1 MGNSNNEK
9 KSPVYWFLAGFII
22 IIIIML
28 IANQSKD
35 VEVALE
41 MPFNEGIRVLS
52 TYSNSLM
59 AVSSD
64 NKIFVWDWDELSK
77 KLRTGSVTS
86 EYAVLVGPDKVA
98 SLRQSGRQAVVVTDV
113 SGGIRLKE
121 VSIDSGNKSE
131 SYLCTNHNHN
141 ALAVVQRSLQNSKNA
156 EVSYKFMIID
166 VDAGR
171 VAKAMTITEKA
182 ADSWLT
188 NFAVSDDGR
197 FIVGV
202 GEQDGYAR
210 IVLVDMEQ
218 KQTMWTKTL
227 SQTEAFGSAIF
238 SIDNKTIYSGGSD
251 GAVYIVQ
258 ASDGKL
264 LDQFRFKGKAA
275 IPHETISVRHM
286 TISPDSSLLAY
297 IYGFNMYVFDCK
309 TKRQIHSQSTG
320 HKLPGPLAFS
330 PDSNLIATSDL
341 RQGGKIRIWP
351 RPSG

>member
-1 MGNSNNEK
+1 MDKVKNK
-9 KSPVYWFLAGFII
+9 KPPAFLFIVGFVVVIL
-22 IIIIML
+22 IM
-28 IANQSKD
+28 IVANQEDSLMKID
-35 VEVALE
+35 L
-41 MPFNEGIRVLS
+41 PRNEGIRVLS
-52 TYSNSLM
+52 TYENFLY

-64 NKIFVWDWDELSK
+64 GKIFVWDWGELSK
-77 KLRTGSVTS
+77 KPRTGSVTS

-98 SLRQSGRQAVVVTDV
+98 SLRRSGRQAVVVTDV
-113 SGGIRLKE
+113 NGGIRFKE
-121 VSIDSGNKSE
+121 ISIDSGNKSE
-131 SYLCTNHNHN
+131 SYLCANHSHN
-141 ALAVVQRSLQNSKNA
+141 VLAVVQRSLKNSENV

-166 VDAGR
+166 IEPGR

-197 FIVGV
+197 FIAGV
-202 GEQDGYAR
+202 GEEDGHAW

-227 SQTEAFGSAIF
+227 LQLKAFGSVMF
-238 SIDNKTIYSGGSD
+238 SLDNKTIYSGGSD
-251 GAVYIVQ
+251 GAVYIFQV
-258 ASDGKL
+258 SEGKL
-264 LDQFRFKGKAA
+264 LDQFWFKGEAA

-286 TISPDSSLLAY
+286 TISPDGSLLAY
-297 IYGFNMYVFDCK
+297 IYGFKMYVFDCK
-309 TKRQIHSQSTG
+309 TKRQIHSQGTG

-351 RPSG
+351 KPSE

>member
-1 MGNSNNEK
+1 MAETK
-9 KSPVYWFLAGFII
+9 TKRSPAFLFLVAFII
-22 IIIIML
+22 IIIIMF

-41 MPFNEGIRVLS
+41 MPFNEGIRALS
-52 TYSNSLM
+52 TYKNPLM

-64 NKIFVWDWDELSK
+64 GKIFVWDWDKLSEK
-77 KLRTGSVTS
+77 PRTGSVAS

-121 VSIDSGNKSE
+121 ISIGPGNKSE
-131 SYLCTNHNHN
+131 SYLCTNHTHN

-171 VAKAMTITEKA
+171 VAKEMTITEKS

-188 NFAVSDDGR
+188 NFAVSDDGS
-197 FIVGV
+197 FIAGV
-202 GEQDGYAR
+202 GEQDGHAR
-210 IVLVDMEQ
+210 IVFVNMEQ

-227 SQTEAFGSAIF
+227 SQTEAFGGAIF

-251 GAVYIVQ
+251 GAVYIIQ

-264 LDQFRFKGKAA
+264 VDQFQFKGKAA

-330 PDSNLIATSDL
+330 PDSSLIATSDL
-341 RQGGKIRIWP
+341 RQGGKIRVWP
-351 RPSG
+351 RPSE